1 MKFRYP
7 EGATPIDPN
16 EEKDLIPS
24 NITTQREL
32 NEVEYENIVRS
43 RMWSRGRRHGNLL
56 TVAFLERLHQRM
68 FGDVWKWAGK
78 RRQKELQNEKF
89 SHFYSIPVEIE
100 TALADFRYRLDYA
113 PPSTHKEWDRLG
125 AEFHHR
131 IVTIHYFNNGNGRHA
146 RELTDLLL
154 LQHGEEPFTWG
165 SGSIAEMSETRNRY
179 IAALH
184 AADAGDYTLLAE
196 FVRS

>member
-1 MKFRYP
+1 MKFEYAA
-7 EGATPIDPN
+7 GATPIDPN
-16 EEKDLIPS
+16 DEKDLIPS
-24 NITTQREL
+24 NITLQSQL

-43 RMWSRGRRHGNLL
+43 RMWSRRRKHGNLL
-56 TVAFLERLHQRM
+56 TVAFIERLHTRM

-78 RRQKELQNEKF
+78 RRQKELQNENF
-89 SHFYSIPVEIE
+89 SHYYAIAIEIE
-100 TALADFRYRLDYA
+100 VVLSDFRYRLEHAA
-113 PPSTHKEWDRLG
+113 PITHREWDRLG

-131 IVTIHYFNNGNGRHA
+131 IVKIHYFNNGNGRHA

-154 LQHGEEPFTWG
+154 LQYGEEPFTWG
-165 SGSIAEMSETRNRY
+165 KESLAAMNETRDRY

-184 AADAGDYTLLAE
+184 AANKGDYLLLTE